1 MTILTSISPTN
12 IDNQKRAINT
22 WLNLGYKVISI
33 NSKNDI
39 VLLKS
44 YFNVE
49 FLETNQIGN
58 EFGKDY
64 VRVNAFT
71 NWIKNNESALIIN
84 SDIEINKSFE
94 IEPKKCQITIFT
106 RNDYTSTYSDS
117 KSFISGFDAFFLT
130 PEFCKEIPN
139 SRLCLGQCHW
149 DYFIPLLA
157 IRNCYQLNSP
167 KKSHLYHKI
176 HKLQYDNN
184 KWLKTAKIFAKEL
197 NLTGNPHT
205 DSAMAF
211 KRIKREIKYY

>member
-39 VLLKS
+39 FLLKP
-44 YFNVE
+44 YFNLE
-49 FLETNQIGN
+49 FLETNLIGN

-71 NWIKNNESALIIN
+71 DWIKNNESALIIN
-84 SDIEINKSFE
+84 SDIEILKKIEFTEKWCE
-94 IEPKKCQITIFT
+94 IEVIS
-106 RNDYTSTYSDS
+106 RNDYKYNHSEFRKFDS
-117 KSFISGFDAFFLT
+117 GYDAFFLSKQFCS
-130 PEFCKEIPN
+130 EFPKSE
-139 SRLCLGQCHW
+139 LVVGQCHW
-149 DYFIPLLA
+149 DYLIPIVA
-157 IRNCYQLNSP
+157 INNYYTIRTP
-167 KKSHLYHKI
+167 KISHLYHKE
-176 HKLQYDNN
+176 HDLQYDVN
-184 KWLKTAKIFAKEL
+184 KWKKTAKIFAKEL